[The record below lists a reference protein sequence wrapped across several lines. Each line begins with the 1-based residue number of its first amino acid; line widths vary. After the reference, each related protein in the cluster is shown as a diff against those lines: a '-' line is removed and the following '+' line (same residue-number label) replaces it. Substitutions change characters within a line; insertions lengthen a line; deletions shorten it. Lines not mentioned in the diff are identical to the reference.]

1 MEKQTTK
8 RNQKGKPLI
17 VLGFVSIAILFLI
30 YARLQ
35 NASVTPDAIPAIER
49 LALGFYIALLISF
62 GAISYGLYRYHTQ
75 KVLEKDGGILSTIAI
90 STYNNRSRKIFALAF
105 VSYGIFFS
113 LTSGTLVYQ
122 PEVVFSEHYGATVPS
137 AHITP
142 CCGDP
147 GYMPKFIVYFTEHI
161 GLQII
166 PINLLLQIIVSYLVG
181 LNAALAVNAI
191 SIAKKEGG
199 LSSVG
204 AATGLFIA
212 CPTCVGTLL
221 SVFIS
226 TSSVLAFTVVLTQ
239 LQTLFI
245 AITIPVL
252 FFTPVIMARKL
263 RRPDGSCAV
272 KPNE

>member
-1 MEKQTTK
+1 
-8 RNQKGKPLI
+8 
-17 VLGFVSIAILFLI
+17 
-30 YARLQ
+30 
-35 NASVTPDAIPAIER
+35 
-49 LALGFYIALLISF
+49 
-62 GAISYGLYRYHTQ
+62 GLYRYHTQ

-105 VSYGIFFS
+105 VAYGIFFS

-147 GYMPKFIVYFTEHI
+147 GYMPKVIVYFTEHI
-161 GLQII
+161 GLQVI

-252 FFTPVIMARKL
+252 FVTPVIMARKL

>member
-1 MEKQTTK
+1 MEKQATK
-8 RNQKGKPLI
+8 RSHKGKSLI
-17 VLGFVSIAILFLI
+17 VLGFASIAILFLI
-30 YARLQ
+30 YARFQ
-35 NASVTPDAIPAIER
+35 NAAVTPDAIPAIER
-49 LALGFYIALLISF
+49 LALGFYIALLLSF
-62 GAISYGLYRYHTQ
+62 GAISYGLYRYHKQ
-75 KVLEKDGGILSTIAI
+75 KVLENDGGILSTIAI
-90 STYNNRSRKIFALAF
+90 ATYNSRSRKIFALAF
-105 VSYGIFFS
+105 VAYGIFFS

-142 CCGDP
+142 CCGEP
-147 GYMPKFIVYFTEHI
+147 GYMPKLIVYLTEQV

-166 PINLLLQIIVSYLVG
+166 PINLLLQIVVSYLVG
-181 LNAALAVNAI
+181 LNASLAVNAI

-199 LSSVG
+199 LGGVG

-221 SVFIS
+221 SVFVS
-226 TSSVLAFTVVLTQ
+226 TSSALAFTVLLTQ

-252 FFTPVIMARKL
+252 FFTPVVMTRKL
-263 RRPDGSCAV
+263 RRQDGSCAV
-272 KPNE
+272 KPS

>member
-8 RNQKGKPLI
+8 HGQKGKKLI
-17 VLGFVSIAILFLI
+17 VLGFTSIAILFLL

-35 NASVTPDAIPAIER
+35 NAVVTPDAIPSIER
-49 LALGFYIALLISF
+49 LALGFYIVLLLSF
-62 GAISYGLYRYHTQ
+62 GAIFYGLYRYHKQ

-90 STYNNRSRKIFALAF
+90 ATYNTKSRKIFALAF
-105 VSYGIFFS
+105 VAYGIFFS

-122 PEVVFSEHYGATVPS
+122 PEVVFSEHYGAVVPS

-147 GYMPKFIVYFTEHI
+147 GYMPKFIVYFTEHV

-181 LNAALAVNAI
+181 LNASLAVNAI

-239 LQTLFI
+239 LQTLLI

-272 KPNE
+272 NPS